1 MSANKTQATA
11 ADVSAYLATKA
22 SAAQYD
28 DCQVISAMMTEIT
41 GEPAVMWGPSIV
53 GFGRYQYTYESGRSG
68 ESCLT
73 GFAVRGR
80 EIVLYLVA
88 EAPAQQ
94 ELLSELGRH
103 RIGKACLYL
112 KSLADI
118 KQPVLRELIQGSVQA
133 IKLRYPEKT
142 YAFA

>member
-1 MSANKTQATA
+1 MSSNKTFATDA
-11 ADVSAYLATKA
+11 SVANYLTAKA
-22 SAAQYD
+22 SVSQHA
-28 DCQVISAMMTEIT
+28 DCQTLITLMAEIT
-41 GEPAVMWGPSIV
+41 GEPPVMWGPSIV

-118 KQPVLRELIQGSVQA
+118 KLPVLQQLIQGSVQA

-142 YAFA
+142 

>member
-1 MSANKTQATA
+1 MNANKTQATS
-11 ADVSAYLATKA
+11 ADVTSYLQAKA
-22 SAAQYD
+22 SATQYE
-28 DCQVISAMMTEIT
+28 DCQQISAMMSDVT

-142 YAFA
+142 